1 LAAQS
6 SFILERIPEGYE
18 EMNFSHDNK
27 LAEISTRVEAGKRLT
42 FADGVALYA
51 TDDLQ
56 ALGKLADTVR
66 RHRHGR
72 TTYFNV
78 NRHFNPTN
86 ICYVDCKFCGFY
98 RTPRQADAYTHNID
112 ESLNIAGQAVGEGA
126 TELHITGGLNTKLPF
141 SYFTE
146 LLSSLKRQ
154 YPQLHLKAF
163 TMVEFDHFAHF
174 YKMSDE
180 DVIQKLIEAGLD
192 SCPGGGAEIFREPTR
207 SMICAHKCD
216 ANRWLELA
224 GKVHAAGLKTN
235 ATMLYGHIE
244 SIEDRVDH
252 MIRLRE
258 QQEKSGG
265 FQCFIPLA
273 FYPEDTQLAHLPGP
287 SGVDSL
293 KTMAVSRLLLDNFDH
308 IKAYWVMLG
317 KRLAQVALH
326 YGANDIDGTITEGG
340 ELSSSYSVEAN
351 NEVRMTKA
359 ELVDLIQDAGFEAVE
374 RDTVYNRINPSSVTV
389 K

>member
-1 LAAQS
+1 MS
-6 SFILERIPEGYE
+6 
-18 EMNFSHDNK
+18 FSHDPGLN
-27 LAEISTRVEAGKRLT
+27 EIVNRVDAGERLT
-42 FADGVALYA
+42 LEDGLTLYA
-51 TDDLQ
+51 SNDIN

-66 RHRHGR
+66 RRLHGR

-86 ICYVDCKFCGFY
+86 VCYVDCKFCGFF
-98 RTPRQADAYTHNID
+98 RTPRQPDAYTHNID
-112 ESLNIAGQAVGEGA
+112 DSLRIAGQAVTEGA

-141 SYFTE
+141 SYFTD
-146 LLSSLKRQ
+146 LLSSLKEQ

-163 TMVEFDHFAHF
+163 TMVELDHFAHF
-174 YKMSDE
+174 YKMKDE
-180 DVIQKLIEAGLD
+180 DMIRQLIDAGLD

-216 ANRWLELA
+216 ASRWLELA
-224 GKVHAAGLKTN
+224 GKVHTAGLKTN

-252 MIRLRE
+252 LIRLRE
-258 QQEKSGG
+258 QQDKSGG

-273 FYPEDTQLAHLPGP
+273 FYPPETQMAHLPGP

-293 KTMAVSRLLLDNFDH
+293 KTMAVSRLMLDNFAH

-326 YGANDIDGTITEGG
+326 FGANDVDGTITEGG
-340 ELSSSYSVEAN
+340 ELTESYSVETN
-351 NEVRMTKA
+351 NEVKMTRM
-359 ELVDLIQDAGFEAVE
+359 ELVGLIEEAGFEAVE
-374 RDTVYNRINPSSVTV
+374 RDTVYNRIERSLTAI
-389 K
+389 